1 MENLKTI
8 KITSK
13 IYLELNKFNSIG
25 ISIGFYKDLF
35 YIQIHKY
42 MIKIH

>member
-1 MENLKTI
+1 MKNLKTI
-8 KITSK
+8 KITSNM
-13 IYLELNKFNSIG
+13 YLELNKFDSIG
-25 ISIGFYKDLF
+25 IAIGFYKDLF